1 MAAGAAGRRRAAD
14 LVHAGAVPVLVAIGR
29 EQALSEAASYV
40 APPAPEEE
48 DNVYDEHLLVVGT
61 GIRTTGQLTVETIA
75 CMQSAVRLFYIVAD
89 PVAEAVIRR
98 FCPDGAESL
107 YDLYGEGKPR
117 MQTYR
122 EMVDR
127 ILTSVRAGQRTVVA
141 FYGHPGVFA
150 YASHESVRRARA
162 EGYRARMLPGISAE
176 DCLFADLGIDPSA
189 NGCQSYEATDFLF
202 NARTIDNTAQLI
214 LWQVGLIGDLTFRR
228 YAYDTSAMPL
238 LLEKLMLF
246 YPPTHPVY
254 LYEAPSVPGCEPVI
268 RPIMLEQIL
277 ASGITATTTLYLPP
291 ARATT
296 PDPTYLSRARLSQG

>member
-1 MAAGAAGRRRAAD
+1 M
-14 LVHAGAVPVLVAIGR
+14 
-29 EQALSEAASYV
+29 
-40 APPAPEEE
+40 
-48 DNVYDEHLLVVGT
+48 
-61 GIRTTGQLTVETIA
+61 RTYQ
-75 CMQSAVRLFYIVAD
+75 
-89 PVAEAVIRR
+89 
-98 FCPDGAESL
+98 
-107 YDLYGEGKPR
+107 
-117 MQTYR
+117 

-127 ILTSVRAGQRTVVA
+127 ILASVRSGQRTVAA

-176 DCLFADLGIDPSA
+176 DCLFADLGIDPSS

-238 LLEKLMLF
+238 LLEKLLLF
-246 YPPTHPVY
+246 YPRTHSVY
-254 LYEAPSVPGCEPVI
+254 LYEAPTVPGCEPVI

-291 ARATT
+291 ARATA